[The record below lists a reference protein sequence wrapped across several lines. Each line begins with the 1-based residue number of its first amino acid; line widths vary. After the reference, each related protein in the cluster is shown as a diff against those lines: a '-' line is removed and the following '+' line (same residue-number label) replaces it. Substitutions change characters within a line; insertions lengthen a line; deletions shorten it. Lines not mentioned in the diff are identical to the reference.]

1 MRQEQ
6 VVCPPVLMTNKS
18 AGCMLKACENQ
29 FQVGGHLTA
38 PSECAKFVG
47 ISSASDAAAT
57 CRKLFEWIHR
67 HVGPN
72 VYTMHTY
79 CLQHVVGLAKSLAAL
94 ALDIVGPT
102 FSLAKQFGV

>member
-1 MRQEQ
+1 M
-6 VVCPPVLMTNKS
+6 S
-18 AGCMLKACENQ
+18 KAFENQ
-29 FQVGGHLTA
+29 VQVGGHLTP
-38 PSECAKFVG
+38 PSECATFVW
-47 ISSASDAAAT
+47 ISRGSDVAAT
-57 CRKLFEWIHR
+57 CRKLFKWIHR

-72 VYTMHTY
+72 VFTMHTY